1 VDNYFKKIDRFKVLN
16 GVTVQKKGCLWAMK
30 PEKINKINAEFQK
43 YFKKDPQRKEIK
55 KGMANPDI
63 IPALERGEMKKDY
76 SITAN
81 DTDSENEIEEDTPTR
96 VVKVVARQ
104 ENPHHTPIEGANPKL
119 SDILG
124 FNFRPKP
131 K

>member
-1 VDNYFKKIDRFKVLN
+1 MDNYFQKIDRFKVLN
-16 GVTVQKKGCLWAMK
+16 GVPVQKKGCLWAMK

-63 IPALERGEMKKDY
+63 ILALERGEMKKDY

-81 DTDSENEIEEDTPTR
+81 DTDSEDEEETPTR

-131 K
+131 KQ

>member
-1 VDNYFKKIDRFKVLN
+1 MP
-16 GVTVQKKGCLWAMK
+16 VQKKGCLWAMK

-96 VVKVVARQ
+96 VVNVVVRQ

>member
-1 VDNYFKKIDRFKVLN
+1 MDNYFKKIDRFKVLN
-16 GVTVQKKGCLWAMK
+16 GVSVQKKGCLWAIK
-30 PEKINKINAEFQK
+30 PEKVDKINSEFQK

-63 IPALERGEMKKDY
+63 ILALERGEMKKDY
-76 SITAN
+76 SITVN
-81 DTDSENEIEEDTPTR
+81 DTDSEDEEDTPTR

-104 ENPHHTPIEGANPKL
+104 ENPHHTPIVGANPKL

-124 FNFRPKP
+124 FNFRPTQK
-131 K
+131 

>member
-1 VDNYFKKIDRFKVLN
+1 
-16 GVTVQKKGCLWAMK
+16 MK
-30 PEKINKINAEFQK
+30 PEKVDKINSEFQK

-124 FNFRPKP
+124 FNFRPTQK
-131 K
+131 